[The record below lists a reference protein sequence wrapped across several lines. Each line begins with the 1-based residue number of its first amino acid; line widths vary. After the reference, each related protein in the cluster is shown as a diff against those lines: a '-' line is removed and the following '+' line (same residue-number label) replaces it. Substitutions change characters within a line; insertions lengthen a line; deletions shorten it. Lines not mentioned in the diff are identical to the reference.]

1 MSSSTSLVVIGP
13 VVAKVNVK
21 SSPGGSRGMGD
32 ILPELPPLP
41 REEELF
47 TPPRER
53 EVTRKVDMRVTV
65 KMLMMMMSREGK
77 SRVEVDKMSML
88 LDISKDKMYLICNVL
103 EGLRLML
110 MKGRNVYEWQG
121 KALLIPTMMML
132 KKMAEKEDIMG
143 QLVMASK
150 LVANSGEYDQQPPA
164 ACSRIKEPEKLNVV
178 MTTQKVM
185 MMFLVT
191 EEPNILPLDEMSIII
206 HGTDLTKLKRAM
218 SIRRLN
224 DICKILAGVG
234 LVEVELQDDE
244 NSYKYI
250 GPEVPKLAIVN
261 SNEDLEEKMV
271 DEIPDEML
279 EEITAVENILED
291 EKEVVIV

>member
-1 MSSSTSLVVIGP
+1 MSSSTSFVVIEP
-13 VVAKVNVK
+13 VVAKVKVK
-21 SSPGGSRGMGD
+21 SSRGGSRGMGD

-53 EVTRKVDMRVTV
+53 EVARKVDMRVTV

-103 EGLRLML
+103 EGLGLML

-132 KKMAEKEDIMG
+132 KKMAEKEDIMS

-150 LVANSGEYDQQPPA
+150 LVAYSGVNDQQSTA

-178 MTTQKVM
+178 MTAQKVV

-191 EEPNILPLDEMSIII
+191 QEPNILSLDEMSIII
-206 HGTDLTKLKRAM
+206 HGTDLTRLKRAM
-218 SIRRLN
+218 SNRRLN

-250 GPEVPKLAIVN
+250 GPHVPKLAIVN
-261 SNEDLEEKMV
+261 SNENLEEKMV
-271 DEIPDEML
+271 EEIPDEML
-279 EEITAVENILED
+279 EEITAVVNILED
-291 EKEVVIV
+291 GKEVVKA

>member
-1 MSSSTSLVVIGP
+1 M
-13 VVAKVNVK
+13 K
-21 SSPGGSRGMGD
+21 
-32 ILPELPPLP
+32 
-41 REEELF
+41 
-47 TPPRER
+47 
-53 EVTRKVDMRVTV
+53 
-65 KMLMMMMSREGK
+65 
-77 SRVEVDKMSML
+77 
-88 LDISKDKMYLICNVL
+88 
-103 EGLRLML
+103 

-150 LVANSGEYDQQPPA
+150 LVANSDEYDQQPPA

-178 MTTQKVM
+178 MTAQKVM

-206 HGTDLTKLKRAM
+206 YGTDLTKLKRAM

-261 SNEDLEEKMV
+261 SNEDLGEKMV

-291 EKEVVIV
+291 EKEVIIV

>member
-1 MSSSTSLVVIGP
+1 MSSSTSLVVIEP
-13 VVAKVNVK
+13 VVAKVKVK

>member
-191 EEPNILPLDEMSIII
+191 QEPNILPLDEMSIII

-291 EKEVVIV
+291 EKEVVKV

>member
-1 MSSSTSLVVIGP
+1 MSSSTSLVVIEP
-13 VVAKVNVK
+13 VVAKVKVK

-150 LVANSGEYDQQPPA
+150 LVANSGEYDQQHPA

>member
-1 MSSSTSLVVIGP
+1 MSSSTSLVVIEP
-13 VVAKVNVK
+13 VVAKVKVK

-110 MKGRNVYEWQG
+110 MNGRNVYEWQG

-191 EEPNILPLDEMSIII
+191 EEPNILPLDEMSIVI

>member
-1 MSSSTSLVVIGP
+1 MSSSTSLVVIEP
-13 VVAKVNVK
+13 VVAKVKVK

-191 EEPNILPLDEMSIII
+191 QEPNILPLDEMSIII

>member
-1 MSSSTSLVVIGP
+1 MSSSTSLVIIQP
-13 VVAKVNVK
+13 VVAKVKVK

-41 REEELF
+41 REEDLF
-47 TPPRER
+47 SPPRER
-53 EVTRKVDMRVTV
+53 EVARKVDMRVTV